1 MQTTDFKITANKAIT
16 KDVYEL
22 TLSGNLPDITPGQF
36 VNIKI
41 PGCYLRRPIS
51 ISNWDNEAGTITLIY
66 KVVGEGTEIL
76 SRKKPNHSLELLL
89 PLGNGFDTKLTTENT
104 LLCGGGVGVPPLIG
118 LAKKMLVEGKSPEVV
133 LGFNTKDEIFGVEK
147 FQALGLEPRITTV
160 DGSFGIK
167 GFIIDALKTVNFD
180 YVCSCGPV
188 AMLKAIYSFV
198 PQENAASRGGALE
211 KNSEIGGQYSFE
223 ARMAC
228 GFGACMGCTCM
239 TKEGYKRICK
249 EGPVLLK
256 EEILW

>member
-1 MQTTDFKITANKAIT
+1 M
-16 KDVYEL
+16 
-22 TLSGNLPDITPGQF
+22 
-36 VNIKI
+36 
-41 PGCYLRRPIS
+41 
-51 ISNWDNEAGTITLIY
+51 
-66 KVVGEGTEIL
+66 
-76 SRKKPNHSLELLL
+76 
-89 PLGNGFDTKLTTENT
+89 
-104 LLCGGGVGVPPLIG
+104 
-118 LAKKMLVEGKSPEVV
+118 LAEGKSPEVV

-167 GFIIDALKTVNFD
+167 GFVTDALKAVNFD